1 MIKQIVLSFKSIVL
15 LFISDAYVSQ
25 VLVDITAPSDDWF
38 LPLCLVTYVDLRR
51 AQSLQK
57 LPTYFEENR
66 KYWVKL

>member
-1 MIKQIVLSFKSIVL
+1 MIEQIVLSFKSIVL
-15 LFISDAYVSQ
+15 LFISDAYASQ

-57 LPTYFEENR
+57 LLTYFEENR

>member
-38 LPLCLVTYVDLRR
+38 LQLCLVTHVDLRR

-57 LPTYFEENR
+57 LLTYFEENR